1 MCVCVLLSLLYVTCS
16 SIIQEKSSAG
26 QEQGEGQLEFLLFLL
41 RLVPLW
47 LFSVCFSNVLAIL
60 EVLATSP
67 APATFALS
75 DLAFTEPPGS
85 FFSCSVSGGVNFGQ
99 FTARVRLSFSLSY
112 FNDQNFLL
120 LGMES
125 LYGISRRLAL
135 KKSCCSGLE
144 LGCPGGKCY
153 F

>member
-47 LFSVCFSNVLAIL
+47 LFSVVCFSNMLAIL

-85 FFSCSVSGGVNFGQ
+85 FFSCSVSGGVSWATLFMARRLEEVWDRPPSSSSTEVSSDSLPPSQQGQ
-99 FTARVRLSFSLSY
+99 A
-112 FNDQNFLL
+112 LL
-120 LGMES
+120 L
-125 LYGISRRLAL
+125 AL
-135 KKSCCSGLE
+135 LC
-144 LGCPGGKCY
+144 
-153 F
+153 